1 MASHDRSLSKLSSW
15 FSSSGSGVGSVSGV
29 GGPMSS
35 SHSVLSA
42 STLSLNAGKSRAG
55 SSSLVGSGSG
65 NSKQKEPRPQRT
77 LLVTT
82 AIVQGIREAILVT
95 DEDINTLKNSLD
107 DLSLQSQQQQ
117 KAAERYLKRL
127 DYYLSALEELQEA
140 YNVQSRLR
148 EGVRAMGKAYIESLG
163 PERDSALANVRSG
176 FKECNEVMCSLEGQL
191 EPLLGALHIQMKGLQ
206 GFARLCPGDVF
217 EITLRHGSQKW
228 RTKGKIGR
236 DGSQTW
242 DSPKFTFK
250 VMIDE
255 LLFIRAIE
263 IRSLGKQLLL
273 GNKYCETLDLFCA
286 QPQMMTVNLNA
297 SGSVKLNLI
306 VTWDP
311 LDGHMEDNMAAGGGQ
326 LSSSSPVHRTRSIH
340 SSHASPLGTMSS
352 IAHGSITA
360 LSMASYGSEG
370 TTSPDHDSGQS
381 STLNSTGVAS
391 EFHDYVNQLHQ
402 QQQDQQDQSSGK
414 NKKATKDRTSPPPTT
429 VAVEPPTP
437 DYSDPEEEE
446 EEEEDDPED
455 AEGDLSKKNGAG
467 AEDTLSKARSDATG
481 NFLLV
486 KRNDPSGGLSPVG
499 AASGSWWQQKYYS
512 SPTHTVDS
520 GFEDNGNVKRHGHPM
535 LSHVFT
541 EEDELQ
547 EQNKDHLDTLQGNA
561 SSDNRRSFGT
571 SSSATWLTPDFGRSA
586 QDLST
591 TDEWDDDCLSL
602 PNKAEGAE
610 EPVEPVEPVVQEEEG
625 GASCST
631 SSPCWTAIECDL
643 DEALDYLTNVIA
655 DSQGQFSELELF
667 ERSVTSLHQLYKVQN
682 EQAASQPS
690 ASNLTIDSVLECFD
704 FLDNEE
710 SEASGSSS
718 PAPPKAS
725 SPSAKRIVFT
735 QQLDNTL
742 LIHLKYCQHLITD
755 LGSFGPLKCRERRA
769 LSRLQ
774 IQGRVLNKLA
784 KLIEKWQ
791 YDPTIKLSII
801 EELNGLPHLQK
812 LWGAICAG
820 SRSLSV
826 ANEDAFNRLLPMC
839 RSSLLYSPYE
849 IQEKVLKQLLA
860 RCQDVEEYNPQLQ
873 LTVFQ
878 FRYFVRSKECS
889 FQTRLDEIND
899 ELQIISALQS
909 QNPQYIQKT
918 MARLSLMGP
927 IPSVNILLKMSHLVL
942 DPSDHSNNP
951 RVLVTSFLKNSV
963 KDVDLKHKLID
974 SFVEGLESTEA
985 KDRQGSCEVLAILQD
1000 SSVVSR
1006 LAYLG
1011 QSDPSSQVRKQAK
1024 ISLHALGAEGRDAL
1038 QQLQLSS
1045 HGFQGIS
1052 VK

>member
-1 MASHDRSLSKLSSW
+1 MTSALS
-15 FSSSGSGVGSVSGV
+15 V
-29 GGPMSS
+29 
-35 SHSVLSA
+35 
-42 STLSLNAGKSRAG
+42 STLSLNGT
-55 SSSLVGSGSG
+55 
-65 NSKQKEPRPQRT
+65 KQRPSNNKEPRPERT
-77 LLVTT
+77 LMVTA
-82 AIVQGIREAILVT
+82 AIVQGIREAILLT
-95 DEDINTLKNSLD
+95 EEDISTLKNSLHD
-107 DLSLQSQQQQ
+107 HLSLQTQQQQ

-140 YNVQSRLR
+140 YNVQNRLR

-191 EPLLGALHIQMKGLQ
+191 EPRLGVLHIQMKGLQ

-242 DSPKFTFK
+242 DSAKFTFK

-263 IRSLGKQLLL
+263 VRSLGKQLLL

-297 SGSVKLNLI
+297 SGSVKLNLV

-311 LDGHMEDNMAAGGGQ
+311 LDGAAEEKGASMRRPER
-326 LSSSSPVHRTRSIH
+326 LSSSSIH
-340 SSHASPLGTMSS
+340 SQLGTMSS
-352 IAHGSITA
+352 ITHGSITA
-360 LSMASYGSEG
+360 LSVASYGSEG

-391 EFHDYVNQLHQ
+391 EFHDYVARQRRNERN
-402 QQQDQQDQSSGK
+402 GK
-414 NKKATKDRTSPPPTT
+414 TTPPDDAP
-429 VAVEPPTP
+429 ADAPPTP
-437 DYSDPEEEE
+437 DYSSDSAGSHESLAIADPEEI
-446 EEEEDDPED
+446 PP
-455 AEGDLSKKNGAG
+455 APSQPPTPPPSQKNAGAG
-467 AEDTLSKARSDATG
+467 ESLSKARSDTSG

-486 KRNDPSGGLSPVG
+486 RRIEGS
-499 AASGSWWQQKYYS
+499 ASGASPGVGGANWWQQQKYYS

-520 GFEDNGNVKRHGHPM
+520 GYGDVAKRQHPTV
-535 LSHVFT
+535 SDVFT
-541 EEDELQ
+541 EEDEQ
-547 EQNKDHLDTLQGNA
+547 QQVEAKTGTVTSGRHFRSTNNA
-561 SSDNRRSFGT
+561 
-571 SSSATWLTPDFGRSA
+571 WLTPDLGRSA
-586 QDLST
+586 PLRTADSVD
-591 TDEWDDDCLSL
+591 DEWDNVDDDLTS
-602 PNKAEGAE
+602 PQ
-610 EPVEPVEPVVQEEEG
+610 PPEEEEEEQTRPEELKEEVD
-625 GASCST
+625 ASPASMSST
-631 SSPCWTAIECDL
+631 SCWTDIVCDL
-643 DEALDYLTNVIA
+643 DEALEYLSNVI
-655 DSQGQFSELELF
+655 DDCQGQYPQLELF
-667 ERSVTSLHQLYKVQN
+667 ERSVTSLYQLYKVQSD
-682 EQAASQPS
+682 QTTSQTS
-690 ASNLTIDSVLECFD
+690 MSSLTIDNVLECFD

-710 SEASGSSS
+710 SEPNEMTTSWNGRPKS
-718 PAPPKAS
+718 PPPPPPLRPPPPPP
-725 SPSAKRIVFT
+725 PSVRKIVFT

-742 LIHLKYCQHLITD
+742 LIHLKYCQHLISD
-755 LGSFGPLKCRERRA
+755 LGSFGPLKCRERRS
-769 LSRLQ
+769 LSQLQ
-774 IQGRVLNKLA
+774 VQGRILNKLA

-791 YDPTIKLSII
+791 RDPCVKLSII

-826 ANEDAFNRLLPMC
+826 PNEDAFHRLLPLC
-839 RSSLLYSPYE
+839 KNNLLYSPHD

-860 RCQDVEEYNPQLQ
+860 RCQDTADYNPQLN

-889 FQTRLDEIND
+889 FQARLDEIND
-899 ELQIISALQS
+899 EMQIISALQS
-909 QNPQYIQKT
+909 TNTQYIDKT
-918 MARLSLMGP
+918 MARLRLMGQVLP
-927 IPSVNILLKMSHLVL
+927 GQKILMEMSHLLLPGPFDGRQSVV
-942 DPSDHSNNP
+942 D
-951 RVLVTSFLKNSV
+951 FLTNYV
-963 KDVDLKHKLID
+963 NDVDLKHQMID
-974 SFVEGLESTEA
+974 SFVEGLESNDT

-1006 LAYLG
+1006 LAYIA

-1024 ISLHALGAEGRDAL
+1024 RALDTLGEDGRDAL